1 MQVNKVKYDNCKI
14 LDQTGKHIFNCDEK
28 KALWYLK
35 SGYGDKVND
44 NPLTV
49 QFNFSNPE
57 EENAAKFE
65 GCEEL
70 YNPEFYLQDR
80 ENICACCGAEKDF
93 ARFQTVPH
101 LYRLQLPHNIKSHT
115 STDIVLLC
123 QPCHERASR
132 LQDRLKQA
140 LADQYGFSLQE
151 KSKELI
157 KANKINLM
165 INLAIVLKQK
175 GLPDDKALEQRT
187 AMLNCL

>member
-93 ARFQTVPH
+93 ARF
-101 LYRLQLPHNIKSHT
+101 
-115 STDIVLLC
+115 
-123 QPCHERASR
+123 
-132 LQDRLKQA
+132 
-140 LADQYGFSLQE
+140 
-151 KSKELI
+151 
-157 KANKINLM
+157 
-165 INLAIVLKQK
+165 
-175 GLPDDKALEQRT
+175 
-187 AMLNCL
+187 